1 MDKIAYL
8 SQQFDTRT
16 KRFLD
21 RHIDFYR
28 SPAISAMEPFQIADQ
43 LYYVGD
49 KQVCIHL
56 IETEEGLILID
67 SGYPCAIHLL
77 VDSIWRLGFD
87 PKDVRWILHSHGH
100 FDHFGAS
107 EEFRIRYGTKL
118 AISAAE
124 AAALREHPQQ
134 ALLEWSGNPLFQTP
148 VFDKTLEDGE
158 IFQLGSMKIR
168 CVLTP
173 GHSVGVMSFFF
184 EVTDSGKTYLAGMF
198 GGVGLGA
205 LSLSQIQHCDFP
217 SNQPE
222 IMLCSIERIRNEPVS
237 VWLGNH
243 PSNNATVDKR
253 AKQLAEGGN
262 PFIDETGWN
271 TFMTG
276 MRHAVE
282 EIVAKNRE
290 ENITLDR
297 QAVVEHSGKE

>member
-1 MDKIAYL
+1 MDRKTYL
-8 SQQFDTRT
+8 LQQFEART

-21 RHIDFYR
+21 GHESFYR
-28 SPAISAMEPFQIADQ
+28 NPASMAMEPFQIADQ

-67 SGYPCAIHLL
+67 SGYPCAVHLL

-134 ALLEWSGNPLFQTP
+134 ALLEWSGDPLFQTP
-148 VFDKTLEDGE
+148 AFDKELEDGE

-173 GHSVGVMSFFF
+173 GHSAGVMSFFF
-184 EVTDSGKTYLAGMF
+184 EVTVNGKTHLAGMF
-198 GGVGLGA
+198 GGAGLGA
-205 LSLSQIQHCDFP
+205 LTLSQIQYCEFP
-217 SNQPE
+217 PEQPQ
-222 IMLCSIERIRNEPVS
+222 IMLHSIERIQNEPVS

-243 PSNNATVDKR
+243 PGNNSTLEKR

-262 PFIDETGWN
+262 PFIEETAWN
-271 TFMTG
+271 DFMTG
-276 MRHAVE
+276 MHRVVE
-282 EIVAKNRE
+282 DIIVKNRE
-290 ENITLDR
+290 EEKIL
-297 QAVVEHSGKE
+297 QQQFS